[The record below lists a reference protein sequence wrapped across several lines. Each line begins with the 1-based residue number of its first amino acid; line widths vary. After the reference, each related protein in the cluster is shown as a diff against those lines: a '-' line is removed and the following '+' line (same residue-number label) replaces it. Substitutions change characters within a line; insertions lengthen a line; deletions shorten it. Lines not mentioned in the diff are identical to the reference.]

1 MKSLYIL
8 GIVALLCTAFFLS
21 QNTVKPNNK
30 YVAWKVQYGVSFD
43 EEEDQYRQQV
53 FADNLEIIENH
64 NNPSYTVA
72 VNQFAGLTQEE
83 FQQTY
88 LSLIP
93 AERTGK
99 SHIDFNT
106 NVADID
112 WRDKGAVSPV
122 KDQGQCGS
130 CWAFSST
137 GNLEGVQYL
146 STKVMK
152 TYSEQQLVDCSRS
165 YGNQGCNGGWMDQ
178 AFNYVKA
185 KGITTEDQYPYKA
198 VDQKCK
204 IDGGDFKISKII
216 DVAEGKCDDL
226 LNALM
231 IEPISVA
238 VDATNWSFYS
248 SGIFNN
254 CRKSLNHGVLLIG
267 YKSGSNYIVKNSWG
281 TRWGEKG
288 FIRLALQDTC
298 GICDAASY
306 TQI

>member
-30 YVAWKVQYGVSFD
+30 FAAWKAEYGFSFT

-53 FADNLEIIENH
+53 FAENVKAIENH
-64 NNPSYTVA
+64 NDPSYTVA
-72 VNQFAGLTQEE
+72 INQFTGLTQEE

-99 SHIDFNT
+99 THIDYNI
-106 NVADID
+106 NVDDID
-112 WRDKGAVSPV
+112 WVAKGAVSPI

-130 CWAFSST
+130 CWAFSAV
-137 GNLEGVQYL
+137 GNLEGVNEIA
-146 STKVMK
+146 TKSMK
-152 TYSEQQLVDCSRS
+152 TFSEQQLVDCSRAQ
-165 YGNQGCNGGWMDQ
+165 GNQGCNGGWMDQ
-178 AFNYVKA
+178 AFQYVKA

-204 IDGGDFKISKII
+204 IDGGDFKINKII
-216 DVAEGKCDDL
+216 DVPKANCDSL

-238 VDATNWSFYS
+238 VDATNWSSYS
-248 SGIFNN
+248 SGIFSN
-254 CRKSLNHGVLLIG
+254 CRKNLNHGVLLVG
-267 YKSGSNYIVKNSWG
+267 YKSGSNYVVKNSWG

-288 FIRLALQDTC
+288 YIRLALQDTC